1 MRVLVAE
8 FAPGR
13 SLRRVI
19 EANQDL
25 VPRRLQ
31 ATPTSEQYSLFRAY
45 IDARH
50 ANGRVDASELE
61 AALEVGG
68 PVIETGED
76 V

>member
-1 MRVLVAE
+1 MSQAAVELMNA
-8 FAPGR
+8 
-13 SLRRVI
+13 SWDLRRI
-19 EANQDL
+19 ERVVLTD
-25 VPRRLQ
+25 VRRG
-31 ATPTSEQYSLFRAY
+31 R
-45 IDARH
+45 DARH